1 MICVDACDALS
12 REIQPHAQERGD
24 LVGSSGDSVRTR
36 VADGQPHNASYL
48 SHVSYGRGASSPTDS
63 SYVTEHVETLT

>member
-24 LVGSSGDSVRTR
+24 LVGFIWGLRTR

-48 SHVSYGRGASSPTDS
+48 SHVSYGRGTSSPTDS
-63 SYVTEHVETLT
+63 SYVTEHVGTLT